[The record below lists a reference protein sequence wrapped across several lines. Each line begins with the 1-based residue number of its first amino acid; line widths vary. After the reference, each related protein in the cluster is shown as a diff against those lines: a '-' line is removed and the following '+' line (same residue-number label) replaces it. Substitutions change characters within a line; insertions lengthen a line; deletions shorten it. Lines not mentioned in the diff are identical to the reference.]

1 MKMYK
6 MVGGILPKPNVT
18 TSQLQCLNYL
28 LSELFLFLVEFYFW
42 LALGVHVKDEPS
54 LQQGLR
60 PNPDSA
66 SSKLCALGKRL
77 ISEGVSKSVKWKHL
91 AQVGAENMF
100 FLFFSHRCLNM
111 YGTTTLRRERPM
123 ISSISILIVIVF
135 AKLRKQ
141 AGKWVQRVATEALE

>member
-1 MKMYK
+1 M
-6 MVGGILPKPNVT
+6 
-18 TSQLQCLNYL
+18 
-28 LSELFLFLVEFYFW
+28 
-42 LALGVHVKDEPS
+42 ALGVHVKDEPS

-100 FLFFSHRCLNM
+100 FLFFFSQMFKYVRNNYFEEGKAHDLLYFYLNSDSFCQ
-111 YGTTTLRRERPM
+111 TQKT
-123 ISSISILIVIVF
+123 S
-135 AKLRKQ
+135 RKM
-141 AGKWVQRVATEALE
+141 GPEGSY